1 MSLSMMKYICT
12 DGFRLD
18 SCRQSVRFVHI
29 NTAYFAGQLPVAA
42 LDEPHGEPGVD
53 AHPAAARVRAG
64 GAQEGGAAEAQ
75 LI

>member
-1 MSLSMMKYICT
+1 M
-12 DGFRLD
+12 D
-18 SCRQSVRFVHI
+18 
-29 NTAYFAGQLPVAA
+29 FAGQLPVAA

>member
-1 MSLSMMKYICT
+1 MTHDYKIQVQVKVSPRGYWYKPL
-12 DGFRLD
+12 G
-18 SCRQSVRFVHI
+18 
-29 NTAYFAGQLPVAA
+29 FAGQLPVAA

-64 GAQEGGAAEAQ
+64 STEESGAAEAQ